1 MSQENTPV
9 VVISAAGRAV
19 NEILKATKAFGAA
32 EAQFKVIQDELP
44 SLVEQIEIKQGDL
57 VAITEATEIAARKQK
72 VELGLRVAENEDEVL
87 NQLLESRDLEHVTKA
102 EVRDLRSDLFKAQSD
117 NKADVAKAVESA
129 LSAERNKV
137 ALKAAEEGAAVKVKS
152 AEQAGRIES
161 LEQQL
166 QAAQEVA
173 SDLRKQL
180 DAEREAG
187 TERARAAGSM
197 TINTAQSK

>member
-1 MSQENTPV
+1 MSQENNTK

-19 NEILKATKAFGAA
+19 NEIFKATKAFGAA

-57 VAITEATEIAARKQK
+57 AAITEQTEISARKQK
-72 VELGLRVAENEDEVL
+72 IELELRVAENEDEVL
-87 NQLLESRDLEHVTKA
+87 NQLLESRELEYVTKT
-102 EVRDLRSDLFKAQSD
+102 EVRELRSELYKAQSD
-117 NKADVAKAVESA
+117 NKAEVAKAVESA
-129 LSAERNKV
+129 LKNERSTV
-137 ALKAAEEGAAVKVKS
+137 AIKAAEEGASIKVEAATAK
-152 AEQAGRIES
+152 ARIES

-166 QAAQEVA
+166 LAAQEVA
-173 SDLRKQL
+173 NDLRKQL

-197 TINTAQSK
+197 TINTATQK